1 MRIERSVAAFALTI
15 SILGAFLTAATVS
28 ASSDRQATREYAS
41 THGVVTDLVI
51 TSGASPDVFY
61 DL

>member
-1 MRIERSVAAFALTI
+1 MRIERSVAVFVLTMAV
-15 SILGAFLTAATVS
+15 LGALLTAATVG

>member
-1 MRIERSVAAFALTI
+1 MRIERSVAAFVLTI
-15 SILGAFLTAATVS
+15 SILGALLTAATVN
-28 ASSDRQATREYAS
+28 ASIDRQATREYAS
-41 THGVVTDLVI
+41 THGVVADLVI